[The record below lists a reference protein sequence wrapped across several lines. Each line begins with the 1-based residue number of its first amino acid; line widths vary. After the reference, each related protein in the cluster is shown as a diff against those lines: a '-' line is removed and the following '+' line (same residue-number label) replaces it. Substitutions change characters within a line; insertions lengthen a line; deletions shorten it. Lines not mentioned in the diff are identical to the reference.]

1 MAQQM
6 GRLRTMMDHLSTAAR
21 PVPVSAS
28 TSDFNPR
35 APSEHIL
42 SDSQLAQFDADGFL
56 NSGAALL
63 SPTEVAEL
71 SDVLDEIIERGPHG
85 WG

>member
-1 MAQQM
+1 MAQQNM
-6 GRLRTMMDHLSTAAR
+6 GRLRTMMDHLTAT

-28 TSDFNPR
+28 TDFNP
-35 APSEHIL
+35 APSDVL
-42 SDSQLAQFDADGFL
+42 SDSQVAQFDADGFL

-63 SPTEVAEL
+63 RPKEVAEL